1 MANSVESSIEL
12 KKDKDADFAKDGSNE
27 EVVGELETFCFAVM
41 TLVVYVEQ
49 ATTIS
54 LSTEQ
59 Q

>member
-1 MANSVESSIEL
+1 MANSVESSIEF

-27 EVVGELETFCFAVM
+27 EVVGKLKTFCFAVM
-41 TLVVYVEQ
+41 TLVYVEQ
-49 ATTIS
+49 ATTFL